1 MFERG
6 RRTVG
11 SIAITNVS
19 YNAGSVHLG
28 ISHIDRSNIR
38 SVIPHVL
45 HIVHL
50 NRSISGARHF
60 TSRTLRHTCTTTHRF
75 TRILGGRPISNVH
88 FITAST
94 AHSTRGH
101 RRFRSAVR
109 RVLNIHPRIVP
120 NARRTSLDFLNTAD
134 IIHHSIRT
142 PCLIISLN
150 NNSARL
156 ILNNSNMDRPGA
168 RIRTTFS
175 VGVNSIHVARH
186 RLGGSPPA
194 RTRVRRT
201 VTSVSRRVSRT
212 FGAIPTNG
220 AHAVVNISNAIA
232 AVATLTVKLARC
244 SRSTIS
250 NTDYSLRSTCTISGG
265 FLAVPHRRH
274 LACGA
279 VRPNHISIINNNT
292 LI

>member
-1 MFERG
+1 M
-6 RRTVG
+6 
-11 SIAITNVS
+11 AITNVS

-45 HIVHL
+45 QIVHL

-60 TSRTLRHTCTTTHRF
+60 TSRTLTHTCRTTQRF
-75 TRILGGRPISNVH
+75 TNILTRRPISNVH

-101 RRFRSAVR
+101 RRFRSGVR
-109 RVLNIHPRIVP
+109 GVLNIHPRIVP

-134 IIHHSIRT
+134 VIRHRIRT

-150 NNSARL
+150 KNSARL
-156 ILNNSNMDRPGA
+156 ILKNSNIARPDA

-175 VGVNSIHVARH
+175 VGVKSIHVARH

-194 RTRVRRT
+194 RKRVTRT
-201 VTSVSRRVSRT
+201 ITSVSTRVSRT

-220 AHAVVNISNAIA
+220 ARAVVNISKAIA

-244 SRSTIS
+244 SRATIS
-250 NTDYSLRSTCTISGG
+250 NTHYALRSTCTISGQ
-265 FLAVPHRRH
+265 FLRVPHRRH

-279 VRPNHISIINNNT
+279 VRPKHISIINNNT